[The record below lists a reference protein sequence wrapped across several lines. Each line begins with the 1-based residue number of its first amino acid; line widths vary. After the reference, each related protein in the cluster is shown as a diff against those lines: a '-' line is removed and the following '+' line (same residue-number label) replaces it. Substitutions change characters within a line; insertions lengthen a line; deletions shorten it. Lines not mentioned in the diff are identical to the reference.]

1 MTTTQYRI
9 TGTLRANVREEASDK
24 AKVLFQLAPGAIVHA
39 DPARTKDGGWLPVIL
54 VRGWVHNTLLEL
66 IE

>member
-1 MTTTQYRI
+1 MTTQYRI

-39 DPARTKDGGWLPVIL
+39 DPERTKDGGWLPVMLI
-54 VRGWVHNTLLEL
+54 RGWVHNTLLEL